1 MQRIMLGACP
11 FLPRAVMAVLPPMLV
26 EEVGERLLPGTVPEE
41 IRLRRGHAAS
51 LTVGGKNIRL
61 STVLDGGAMD
71 RVLYLMCEG
80 SVYAHADTIKEGY
93 LLLEGG
99 IRVGVCGRAAVSE
112 GRITGVDEIMS
123 LSLRIPAPVLP
134 IGAPV
139 EALLR
144 EGGMRTGVLIYAP
157 AGVGK
162 TTILR
167 AVAARMAGGE
177 EPLRVALVDT
187 RGELGAGMELP
198 SLLLDVLTGYP
209 RGIGV
214 SVAARTLAAQL
225 IVCDEIG
232 DLAEAKEIVAAHIGG
247 VALLASAHAGS
258 VGELLARPGMRL
270 LHEAK
275 CFGAYVG
282 ITRAAGS
289 LDFHYRVTKR
299 EEADDDL

>member
-1 MQRIMLGACP
+1 MQSVMLTASP
-11 FLPRAVMAVLPPMLV
+11 LLPRSVTAVLPPMLI
-26 EEVGERLLPGTVPEE
+26 EEIAERLPTGVVPEE

-51 LTVGGKNIRL
+51 LTVGGKNLRL
-61 STVLDGGAMD
+61 STVLDGGAME
-71 RVLYLMCEG
+71 RVLYLMCDG

-93 LLLEGG
+93 LLLDGG
-99 IRVGVCGRAAVSE
+99 IRVGICGRAAVSE
-112 GRITGVDEIMS
+112 GHITGIEDIMA
-123 LSLRIPAPVLP
+123 LSLRIPSPLLH
-134 IGAPV
+134 IGSQI

-144 EGGMRTGVLIYAP
+144 ECDLRAGVLTYAP

-162 TTILR
+162 TTLLR

-177 EPLRVALVDT
+177 DPLRVALVDT
-187 RGELGAGMELP
+187 RGELGAGMEMP

-214 SVAARTLAAQL
+214 SIAARTLAAQL

-247 VALLASAHAGS
+247 VPLLASAHAGS

-282 ITRAAGS
+282 ITRAAQS
-289 LDFHYRVTKR
+289 VDFYYHITKR
-299 EEADDDL
+299 EEADADL

>member
-1 MQRIMLGACP
+1 MQSVMLGTSP
-11 FLPRAVMAVLPPMLV
+11 FLPRAVTAVLPPMLI
-26 EEVGERLLPGTVPEE
+26 EEIAERLPAGVVPEE

-51 LTVGGKNIRL
+51 LTVGGKNLRL
-61 STVLDGGAMD
+61 STVLDGGAME
-71 RVLYLMCEG
+71 RVLYLMCDG

-93 LLLEGG
+93 LLLDGG
-99 IRVGVCGRAAVSE
+99 IRVGVCGRAVASE
-112 GRITGVDEIMS
+112 GHITGIEEIMA
-123 LSLRIPAPVLP
+123 LSLRIPSPVLHVGLQ
-134 IGAPV
+134 IEV
-139 EALLR
+139 LLR
-144 EGGMRTGVLIYAP
+144 EHGMRSGVLIYAP

-162 TTILR
+162 TTLLR

-187 RGELGAGMELP
+187 RGELGAGMEMP

-214 SVAARTLAAQL
+214 SIAARTLAAEL

-247 VALLASAHAGS
+247 VPLLASAHAGS

-275 CFGAYVG
+275 CFGSYVG
-282 ITRAAGS
+282 ITRAAEGI
-289 LDFHYRVTKR
+289 DFYYHVTKR
-299 EEADDDL
+299 EEADADL

>member
-1 MQRIMLGACP
+1 MQSIMLGACS
-11 FLPRAVMAVLPPMLV
+11 FLPRSVMAVLPPMLV
-26 EEVGERLLPGTVPEE
+26 EEIAERLLPGTVPEE

-51 LTVGGKNIRL
+51 LTVGGRNLRL

-93 LLLEGG
+93 LLLDGG

-123 LSLRIPAPVLP
+123 LSLRIPSPVLH
-134 IGAPV
+134 IGAPI

-144 EGGMRTGVLIYAP
+144 ECDMRAGVLVYAP

-162 TTILR
+162 TTLLR

-187 RGELGAGMELP
+187 RGELGAGMDAP

-209 RGIGV
+209 RGVGV

-258 VGELLARPGMRL
+258 VPELLARPGMRL

-282 ITRAAGS
+282 ITRTAGGV
-289 LDFHYRVTKR
+289 DFHYRVTKR